1 MSGIKPLSDAAC
13 EEPQESKLRRA
24 ADDAWRGLRGFGT
37 GLGRLCASKAALIS
51 LVILLFWLLMA
62 LIGPMIVPY
71 SPSHQSLADR
81 LQSPSFRHLCGTDRF
96 GRDVLSRIVVGSH
109 TVFLLAAS
117 STLLSLVVGTFVG
130 LVSGYV
136 GGMTDELIMRFTDI
150 LMAFPSLLFAMLMLG
165 IMGPSF
171 IGVVIVIAIVF
182 FPRIARVVRSVVLEL
197 KTKEFVEAAKVR
209 GENPLYIMFVEIF
222 PNTLGPL
229 GVEAA
234 VRFGYAIFTSASL
247 GFLGLGVQP
256 PTPDWGLMMND
267 AQAYMTTAPWMA
279 VFPAIAI
286 ASLTVAFNILSDAI
300 RKLENGDL

>member
-13 EEPQESKLRRA
+13 EEPQESKLRRT

>member
-130 LVSGYV
+130 LISGYV